1 MKKLSSII
9 CAIFLASCG
18 GPANE
23 ATNSDGVSSSE
34 HRIFITSTTTD
45 GAMTGGVG
53 ATGIEK
59 ADSLCQT
66 TADNAGLIRDYKAII
81 STSDNKANQ
90 RIIISGA
97 IYTIAG
103 SNKTKIAESSS
114 DFWSAST
121 TNLLNPIN
129 RDESE
134 NYVTNA
140 TAWTGTDEEG
150 NGTDEDCTDWST
162 NSTGTGDYG
171 DNDEVDAAWV
181 ESTTSDNCSNSK
193 RLYCISQ

>member
-1 MKKLSSII
+1 MKKII
-9 CAIFLASCG
+9 PVLCTFLVSSCG

-23 ATNSDGVSSSE
+23 PTNSDGVSASE

-53 ATGIEK
+53 ATGIDK
-59 ADSLCQT
+59 ADNLCQT
-66 TADNAGLIRDYKAII
+66 AADNAGLIRDYKAII

-129 RDESE
+129 RDEIG

-150 NGTDEDCTDWST
+150 NGTNEDCADWST

-171 DNDEVDAAWV
+171 DNDEVTDAWV
-181 ESTTSDNCSNSK
+181 ESTTPDNCSNSK